1 MGDQLLAS
9 VINGWWSPKYK
20 DKRRGETLVV
30 ECVECDVRTPG
41 HWAGLSVSKLAVYG
55 FDETDNETPG
65 LARPYFRII
74 SDK

>member
-1 MGDQLLAS
+1 MM
-9 VINGWWSPKYK
+9 
-20 DKRRGETLVV
+20 RLV
-30 ECVECDVRTPG
+30 CDVRTRTPG

-55 FDETDNETPG
+55 FDETDNETPE